1 MIRWIGT
8 IAGICGGVLIA
19 LNIAISKY
27 AFLIFLV
34 SSISWLIQ
42 GYKNKDN
49 ALVLL
54 NIVFIV
60 IDLIGIYRWL
70 I

>member
-1 MIRWIGT
+1 MIRWVGT

-60 IDLIGIYRWL
+60 IDLIGVYRWL

>member
-1 MIRWIGT
+1 MIRWVGT

-34 SSISWLIQ
+34 SSVSWLIQ

-54 NIVFIV
+54 NIVFII